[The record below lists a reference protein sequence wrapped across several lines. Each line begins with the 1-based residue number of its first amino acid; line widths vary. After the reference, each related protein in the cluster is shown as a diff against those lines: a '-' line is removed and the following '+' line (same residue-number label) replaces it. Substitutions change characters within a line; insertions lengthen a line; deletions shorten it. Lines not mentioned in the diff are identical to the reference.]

1 MCAPFGWCGLAAR
14 MPPIGGDAGSLAQ
27 VRLLPRRPGSDSG
40 TDPASS
46 TVESGATGPDG
57 GRPETK
63 GRPTPKRRD
72 SGPRR
77 GPVSPA
83 PKTRREAMAR
93 QREQAKLAKTAPRG
107 GRTST
112 LGPQERRARQLA
124 GDPAFLARRDQ
135 GPMRAFTRD
144 YVDSRRMFSNYLLLL
159 FPIAILSQLKSFFVT
174 VEIALVLLV
183 LLEGVFTG
191 RRVMAMGRERGIE
204 RGRDKATSIGLYAIM
219 RSYFP
224 RRWRIP
230 RPRVAIGDKI

>member
-1 MCAPFGWCGLAAR
+1 M
-14 MPPIGGDAGSLAQ
+14 
-27 VRLLPRRPGSDSG
+27 
-40 TDPASS
+40 AS
-46 TVESGATGPDG
+46 
-57 GRPETK
+57 RPETK

-77 GPVSPA
+77 GPVTPA

-93 QREQAKLAKTAPRG
+93 QREQAKLAKSAPRG
-107 GRTST
+107 GRATTT

-124 GDPAFLARRDQ
+124 GDPAYLARRDQ

-144 YVDSRRMFSNYLLLL
+144 YVDSRRMFSNFLLLL
-159 FPIAILSQLKSFFVT
+159 FPIAILSEVPALRFLIT
-174 VEIALVLLV
+174 VEITLVLLV

-191 RRVMAMGRERGIE
+191 RRLMAMGRERGIE
-204 RGRDKATSIGLYAIM
+204 PGRDKATGIGVYAIM

-230 RPRVAIGDKI
+230 RPRVAMGEKI

>member
-1 MCAPFGWCGLAAR
+1 MT
-14 MPPIGGDAGSLAQ
+14 PIGGHAGNLAQ
-27 VRLLPRRPGSDSG
+27 VRLLPRRPGSDAI
-40 TDPASS
+40 DPVSSAAASS
-46 TVESGATGPDG
+46 DG
-57 GRPETK
+57 SQLDSRPENK

-77 GPVSPA
+77 GPVTPA
-83 PKTRREAMAR
+83 PKTRREALAR
-93 QREQAKLAKTAPRG
+93 QRAQTKLAKTAPKGTRAA
-107 GRTST
+107 T

-124 GDPAFLARRDQ
+124 GDPAYLARRDQ

-159 FPIAILSQLKSFFVT
+159 FPIAILSQKFPFFVT
-174 VEIALVLLV
+174 VEITLVLLV

-204 RGRDKATSIGLYAIM
+204 PGRDKATGIGIYAIM

-230 RPRVAIGDKI
+230 RPRVAIGEKI

>member
-1 MCAPFGWCGLAAR
+1 MTPTPGR
-14 MPPIGGDAGSLAQ
+14 AGNLAQ
-27 VRLLPRRPGSDSG
+27 VRLLPRRPGSDSS
-40 TDPASS
+40 TDPNSS
-46 TVESGATGPDG
+46 SAAGLAAGQAEN
-57 GRPETK
+57 RPENK

-77 GPVSPA
+77 GPVTPA

-93 QREQAKLAKTAPRG
+93 QREQAKLAKSAPKG
-107 GRTST
+107 GRPTT

-124 GDPAFLARRDQ
+124 GDPAYLARRDQ

-159 FPIAILSQLKSFFVT
+159 FPIAILSQVVRFFVT
-174 VEIALVLLV
+174 VEITLVLLV

-191 RRVMAMGRERGIE
+191 RRVMAMGRARGIE
-204 RGRDKATSIGLYAIM
+204 QGRDKATGIGVYAIM

-230 RPRVAIGDKI
+230 RPRVAIGEKI